1 MIDRNTDTNQF
12 EKILLYLKEGWF
24 IVLFIGTIIVG
35 WTNISNEIK
44 FQEARISALENRAIK
59 VDSVLSQMAS
69 DVSFIRGR
77 LEKQ

>member
-12 EKILLYLKEGWF
+12 EKILLYWWF